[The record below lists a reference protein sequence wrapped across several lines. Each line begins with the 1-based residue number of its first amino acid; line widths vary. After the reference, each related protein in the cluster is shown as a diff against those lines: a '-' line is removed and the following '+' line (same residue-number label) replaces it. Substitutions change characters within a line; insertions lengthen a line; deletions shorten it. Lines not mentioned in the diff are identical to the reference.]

1 MDRKATSFK
10 QFKLRNMN
18 TNHLN
23 NSNSRVIFLFSFQE
37 VSRYLFFLFCCTFVS
52 AQTVQNINFPDIP
65 VKGYGDTTFVLN
77 ATASSGSVTYTSSNT
92 AVATVNGNIVTIKGV
107 GYSYI
112 SAFEMGIGTNASAAP
127 VAQLLVVC
135 PKATLI
141 VKADDKII
149 AAGAA
154 IPTFTYT
161 TTGFKNSQNTSV
173 ITGTPTLSTTGN
185 NLVAG
190 AYPIVINRSTMTATN
205 YEFMMEDG
213 TLTVNTTLT
222 KPVFTSEVA
231 GFNFFPNPASDFI
244 SILNADKATISIV
257 DLYGKTVLSAT
268 CNSDTYIMDVSG
280 LPIGIYVAR
289 IINNNEVKN
298 KKFIISR

>member
-1 MDRKATSFK
+1 MVRKATSFK

-18 TNHLN
+18 TNQIN
-23 NSNSRVIFLFSFQE
+23 NSNSRLIFLFSLQE
-37 VSRYLFFLFCCTFVS
+37 ISCFFFFLFCFTFVS

-77 ATASSGSVTYTSSNT
+77 ATASSGTVTYTSSNT
-92 AVATVNGNIVTIKGV
+92 AVATVSGNIVTIKGV

-112 SAFEMGIGTNASAAP
+112 SAFEMGIGTNASSAP

-135 PKATLI
+135 PKATLT

-149 AAGAA
+149 ASAAA

-161 TTGFKNSQNTSV
+161 TSGFKNSQNASV
-173 ITGTPTLSTTGN
+173 ITGTPTLSTTAN

-213 TLTVNTTLT
+213 TLTVNATLT

-231 GFNFFPNPASDFI
+231 RLNFFPNPASDFI

-257 DLYGKTVLSAT
+257 DLNGKTVLNAI
-268 CNSDTYIMDVSG
+268 CNSDTYIMDVTG

-289 IINNNEVKN
+289 IIKNNEVKN